1 MSISTQNH
9 SLAGVRMASALTSA
23 ICEHFYLYTKPPLKF
38 SDCEFECFSE
48 SLQSNQT
55 ALMHFYGV
63 LGKGNGRLVKDFAV
77 TITLA
82 RTTLSTTVATD
93 ICTHCTFSVQ

>member
-1 MSISTQNH
+1 MSMSIQNH

-38 SDCEFECFSE
+38 SDCEFKCISG

-55 ALMHFYGV
+55 ALMHFNGV
-63 LGKGNGRLVKDFAV
+63 LGKGIGRLVKDSAV

-82 RTTLSTTVATD
+82 RTTLTTTIAT
-93 ICTHCTFSVQ
+93 